1 MAEDVDVA
9 RAIITHLAARHPLH
23 LPLDAASGSHRWFE
37 NNSGHTLMST
47 LVWII
52 IFTLT
57 GGLLSV
63 GAAGLFLLIPNRYHP
78 RILPHGLSFAVGALL
93 SVAFLDLLPDALH
106 TAGEKH
112 AQRLLA
118 TVLAGIIGFFLLE
131 KLLLWR
137 HCHTGNCVAHNRG
150 GSHRSAGTLII
161 LGDAIHNFV
170 DGVLIAAAFLT
181 DTHLGIITSIAVTA
195 HEIPQEIGDFAI
207 LIESGYSSANA
218 LRYNLMSSLSTLVG
232 GVLAYFSLANLHGML
247 PYILALAASSFLY
260 VAIADLIPS
269 LHQRSAITK
278 QPAFQQIGLI
288 TFSIFLVYWIH
299 GEAEAFHGYQRT
311 IKTKTIRPP
320 ESGPVLNAKIVTASI
335 PGNEK
340 HQI

>member
-1 MAEDVDVA
+1 MVQDADVSE
-9 RAIITHLAARHPLH
+9 AIIAQVTAR
-23 LPLDAASGSHRWFE
+23 LPLQLSTNATSGSHRWFE

-93 SVAFLDLLPDALH
+93 SVAFLDLLPDALR

-112 AQRLLA
+112 TQSLLA
-118 TVLAGIIGFFLLE
+118 TVLVGIISFFLLE
-131 KLLLWR
+131 KFLLWR
-137 HCHTGNCVAHNRG
+137 HCHAGDCVTHNQGR
-150 GSHRSAGTLII
+150 SHRSTGTLII
-161 LGDAIHNFV
+161 VGDAIHNFV

-207 LIESGYSSANA
+207 LIESGYSRVKA

-232 GVLAYFSLANLHGML
+232 GILAYFSLEHLHEML

-260 VAIADLIPS
+260 VAVADLIPS
-269 LHQRSAITK
+269 LHQRTASAK
-278 QPAFQQIGLI
+278 QSAFQQISLI
-288 TFSIFLVYWIH
+288 TFSIVLVYWIH
-299 GEAEAFHGYQRT
+299 GQAETFHNRQGAVEIRT
-311 IKTKTIRPP
+311 TQPLESRP
-320 ESGPVLNAKIVTASI
+320 VWDAKIAI
-335 PGNEK
+335 APLHGNGK
-340 HQI
+340 YNI